1 MKQVLKTLGPVI
13 THIINLSLGSAT
25 FPPKWKI
32 SRILPLLKSSDA
44 PKEVPASYRPVAQL
58 PLVAKL
64 TERIVQKQLLEYLEN
79 SNLLAP
85 DHHAY
90 RRRHSTTTAL
100 VQLMDTISTAADAN
114 QITATLSM
122 DLSAAFDCVDHG
134 ILLDKLGYYGLD
146 SQTLSWIKSY
156 LQYRSFYVSIGSAK
170 SEYRNSSQ
178 GVPQGSVMGPMMYLL
193 YVNELPSIVEDEDCS
208 DPSHRK
214 SELLFPTGC
223 KSCGSLPVYA
233 DDGTYAITSNNR
245 SWNQRKI
252 ENCFWKTKN
261 FLNANKLQVN
271 DTKTNLT
278 EFMLHQKRAKLTG
291 IPPDLTVRE
300 TITDRNGTEREGDK
314 LISDKTVCRLLGMN

>member
-1 MKQVLKTLGPVI
+1 MVVKQVLKTLGPVI
-13 THIINLSLGSAT
+13 THIINLSLGLAT

-44 PKEVPASYRPVAQL
+44 PKELPASYRPVAQL

-64 TERIVQKQLLEYLEN
+64 TERIVQKQLLDYLEN

-156 LQYRSFYVSIGSAK
+156 LRRLSSLSFLLFCLFCLFCLFVFLSFCLFSLQTDFFTPSPPSSPFSSSNHLQLFVSLRYRKRRGGGGEGRPWVFCCDAFFCSLFLFFFIFIVFFAFLSFCLFVARVQIYYHTNFCSNPTIFQF
-170 SEYRNSSQ
+170 YHTF
-178 GVPQGSVMGPMMYLL
+178 YHT
-193 YVNELPSIVEDEDCS
+193 LPSVGYFF
-208 DPSHRK
+208 
-214 SELLFPTGC
+214 LLF
-223 KSCGSLPVYA
+223 
-233 DDGTYAITSNNR
+233 
-245 SWNQRKI
+245 
-252 ENCFWKTKN
+252 FFFN
-261 FLNANKLQVN
+261 F
-271 DTKTNLT
+271 
-278 EFMLHQKRAKLTG
+278 F
-291 IPPDLTVRE
+291 
-300 TITDRNGTEREGDK
+300 
-314 LISDKTVCRLLGMN
+314 LLFYFFLLFFYTFFTFFYFF